1 MKTNTKKKK
10 HRINVNQIIAIILL
24 VGMVVMFITSCLVYF

>member
-10 HRINVNQIIAIILL
+10 HRINGNQIIAIILL
-24 VGMVVMFITSCLVYF
+24 IGMIVMFITSC